1 MGFLDHSTNNIILD
15 AVLTD
20 EGRKAL
26 AAGNF
31 SVTKFALGDDEVNYG
46 IIQKYGISLGK
57 EKIEKNTPVF
67 EAFTNQS
74 AGQKYKLVSVS
85 NPNLVYL
92 PKLKLSSVISSPI
105 SLKRSD
111 TTTTKQIS
119 IEQSLIYGTMINEL
133 TDSLFYVEMNNLF
146 LQIIGLD
153 PEFTDIQSRALYTLV
168 NTAVSSTGLSSLS
181 FEISLKTNL
190 TDDIF
195 ELYGSPHITTY
206 VKITGGNS
214 GMTLDIPVTIE
225 NNIN

>member
-1 MGFLDHSTNNIILD
+1 MGFLDHSTSNIILD

-46 IIQKYGISLGK
+46 IIKKYGIALGK

-74 AGQKYKLVSVS
+74 AGQKYKLVTVS
-85 NPNLVYL
+85 NPNLIYL
-92 PKLKLSSVISSPI
+92 PKLSLSNSTTPI

-111 TTTTKQIS
+111 VSKTVQITVNQTLLS
-119 IEQSLIYGTMINEL
+119 GKMINEL

-146 LQIIGLD
+146 IQIIGVD
-153 PEFTDIQSRALYTLV
+153 PEFTDIQSRALYTLN
-168 NTAVSSTGLSSLS
+168 NTSVSSDGTSTLS
-181 FEISLKTNL
+181 FDISLKTNL

-195 ELYGSPHITTY
+195 DLYGNPNIATY
-206 VKITGGNS
+206 VKVTGGNS

-225 NNIN
+225 NNIT

>member
-1 MGFLDHSTNNIILD
+1 MGFLDHSTSNIILD

-46 IIQKYGISLGK
+46 IIKKYGIALGK
-57 EKIEKNTPVF
+57 EKIEKNTPVY

-74 AGQKYKLVSVS
+74 AGQKYKLVTVS
-85 NPNLVYL
+85 NPNLIYL
-92 PKLKLSSVISSPI
+92 PKLSLSSSTTPI

-111 TTTTKQIS
+111 VSKTVQITVN
-119 IEQSLIYGTMINEL
+119 QTLLNGKMINEL

-146 LQIIGLD
+146 IQIIGVD
-153 PEFTDIQSRALYTLV
+153 PEFTDIQSRALYTLD
-168 NTAVSSTGLSSLS
+168 NTPVSSDGTSTLS
-181 FEISLKTNL
+181 FDISLKTNL

-195 ELYGSPHITTY
+195 DLYGNPNIATY
-206 VKITGGNS
+206 VKVTGGNS

-225 NNIN
+225 NNIT

>member
-1 MGFLDHSTNNIILD
+1 MGFLDHSTSNIILD

-46 IIQKYGISLGK
+46 IIKKYGIALGK

-74 AGQKYKLVSVS
+74 AGQKYKLVTVS
-85 NPNLVYL
+85 NPNLIYL
-92 PKLKLSSVISSPI
+92 PKLSLSNSTTPI

-111 TTTTKQIS
+111 VSKTVQVTVNQTLLSGK
-119 IEQSLIYGTMINEL
+119 MINEL

-146 LQIIGLD
+146 IQIIGVD
-153 PEFTDIQSRALYTLV
+153 PEFTDIQSRALYTLDK
-168 NTAVSSTGLSSLS
+168 TSVSSDGTSTLS
-181 FEISLKTNL
+181 FDISLKTNL

-195 ELYGSPHITTY
+195 DLYGNPNIATY
-206 VKITGGNS
+206 VKVTGGNS

-225 NNIN
+225 NNIT

>member
-1 MGFLDHSTNNIILD
+1 MGFLDHSAGNIILD

-74 AGQKYKLVSVS
+74 AGQKYKLITVS
-85 NPNLVYL
+85 NPNLIYL
-92 PKLKLSSVISSPI
+92 PKLSFKDGTTV
-105 SLKRSD
+105 SLKRSEVSS
-111 TTTTKQIS
+111 TVSVTLS
-119 IEQSLIYGTMINEL
+119 QSLKSGKMINEL

-146 LQIIGLD
+146 LQIVGFD
-153 PEFTDIQSRALYTLV
+153 PEFTDIQNRALYTLV
-168 NTAVSSTGLSSLS
+168 NTSVSSEGLSSLT
-181 FEISLKTNL
+181 FEVSLKTNL

-195 ELYGSPHITTY
+195 DLYGNPHISTY
-206 VKITGGNS
+206 IKVTGGNS
-214 GMTLDIPVTIE
+214 GMTRDIPVIIE
-225 NNIN
+225 NNIS